1 MSKNE
6 KTQEDMKK
14 EIKKKIPNLLIIT
27 TVILAVVM
35 IVAMGIAILGINS
48 QNSTNGMENE
58 SKKRVGS
65 EEIDNTQLETEINL
79 VDVDAG
85 EEEPAGQYGLIGN
98 RFICKE
104 IPETAKNS
112 GAKFD
117 DGSKGFEE
125 GHYTLMTGGWSYF
138 GENEVVIEI
147 RRDVYLCYDG
157 SAWDSGEWYD
167 VYSTSGVYIGSAY
180 DKKRM

>member
-85 EEEPAGQYGLIGN
+85 EEEQQGN
-98 RFICKE
+98 M
-104 IPETAKNS
+104 
-112 GAKFD
+112 D
-117 DGSKGFEE
+117 
-125 GHYTLMTGGWSYF
+125 
-138 GENEVVIEI
+138 
-147 RRDVYLCYDG
+147 
-157 SAWDSGEWYD
+157 
-167 VYSTSGVYIGSAY
+167 
-180 DKKRM
+180 